1 MAWNNIAKLVCK
13 LFPVGLVMYESKNY
27 NVSQNLYASGKMYL
41 LVLLSEA
48 LNINTHK
55 KSHFTESKWQSARV
69 RPADGNSCGLARIDL
84 VIGPM
89 PPRCVHSF
97 FIGSLV
103 SSWGL
108 HSLHLVL
115 YRITFCWPIGSTG
128 RPKWETTESA
138 RNCPWQ
144 SQTFKLAELLI

>member
-1 MAWNNIAKLVCK
+1 MAEERYKIGTQTVPLWIGGAWKQKL
-13 LFPVGLVMYESKNY
+13 LFVFEHF
-27 NVSQNLYASGKMYL
+27 YASRKMYL
-41 LVLLSEA
+41 LVPLSAA
-48 LNINTHK
+48 LNINTQER
-55 KSHFTESKWQSARV
+55 SHFTESKWQSARV
-69 RPADGNSCGLARIDL
+69 RPADGNSGGLARIDL
-84 VIGPM
+84 VTGPM

-138 RNCPWQ
+138 WNSPW
-144 SQTFKLAELLI
+144 